1 MGGDEDEDEDEDDDE
16 DEDWAVLELCIV
28 LLDEG

>member
-1 MGGDEDEDEDEDDDE
+1 MGGDEDEDEDDDE